1 MCTTKKRKKERR
13 KRSCSNALM
22 EDEHRCLSFKEPNLV
37 TDLELEEEEE
47 GNERSTNQQWNQQRA
62 ISMICIPFVHGEK
75 NYGAFAYGENC
86 GGLYVY
92 NSSHCSSLAQCTC
105 GNKQEERR
113 NSNDALVDEE
123 EEEEESFIAWAS
135 RKEPNVVKKNLKKN
149 GIKDQCNNNNNN
161 GNNDNNGN
169 NNNNNGNNGIN
180 NNNNGNNGINN
191 NGNNG
196 NNNNN
201 DDQNPYT

>member
-1 MCTTKKRKKERR
+1 
-13 KRSCSNALM
+13 M

-86 GGLYVY
+86 GGLY
-92 NSSHCSSLAQCTC
+92 
-105 GNKQEERR
+105 
-113 NSNDALVDEE
+113 
-123 EEEEESFIAWAS
+123 
-135 RKEPNVVKKNLKKN
+135 KNLKKN